1 MSAPIDA
8 LTQTTDA
15 QPLPVLGRDV
25 TVPLVTGGEVTYAA
39 LDYAASAPALQRVWD
54 DVAAY
59 APYYGSVHRGAGYL
73 SQLSTDLFEN
83 SRRAVAEF
91 LGCREDDQVVFTRS
105 TTDSLNLLAAV
116 LPAGCEVF
124 VFETEHHASL
134 LPWRDARV
142 SYLNAPR
149 TPGEA
154 VATLERAL
162 AARDLKGPAL
172 VCVTGASNVTGELW
186 PVRELAAV
194 AHAHGARVV
203 LDAAQLAP
211 HHPVDIAELDVDWVA
226 FSGHKLYAPFG
237 SGVLAGRAD
246 WLRDSEPYLAGGGAS
261 RKVARRSD
269 GGVDVEW
276 HTTAARHEAG
286 SPNVIGV
293 YAIASACKALTEAG
307 FDRLV
312 ARERELVARVRE
324 GLAEVPEVRVLSLFG
339 DDAPRVGVISFVVD
353 GWNSSHFAAA
363 LSAEYGI
370 GVRDGLFCAHPLVR
384 TLLGGDAGDPGSAAR
399 LTPVPARG
407 RSTRSG
413 SASGPVRRTST
424 SSGSPGPS
432 GNSSGTAPAGTT
444 APRTAVASP
453 TAADARRSGVEADR
467 ERRFQVVLGVGTERH
482 VRVRGL
488 DARDLADAARDD
500 VRQVVVPGDPHH
512 GDQIVGAGDGED
524 LADAFQRRD
533 GLGDLGDPVDAGLDE
548 HDRGDHG

>member
-1 MSAPIDA
+1 MSVSTAAADQLICS
-8 LTQTTDA
+8 
-15 QPLPVLGRDV
+15 PLPVLGRDV

-83 SRRAVAEF
+83 SRATVAEF
-91 LGCREDDQVVFTRS
+91 LGCRAGDQVVFTRS
-105 TTDSLNLLAAV
+105 TTDSLNLLAQA
-116 LPAGCEVF
+116 LPADCQVF

-142 SYLNAPR
+142 TYLNAPR
-149 TPGEA
+149 TPAQA
-154 VATLERAL
+154 VETLEQAL
-162 AARDLKGPAL
+162 AGRDPYGPAL

-186 PVRELAAV
+186 PVKELAAA
-194 AHAHGARVV
+194 AHAHGARIV

-246 WLRDSEPYLAGGGAS
+246 WLRDAEPYLAGGGAS
-261 RKVARRSD
+261 RTVARRTD

-276 HTTAARHEAG
+276 HATAARHEAG

-307 FDRLV
+307 FDSLV
-312 ARERELVARVRE
+312 AREQQLVARVRE

-384 TLLGGDAGDPGSAAR
+384 TLLGSEPQEPGECGAPEAAPGERSLNAIRVSFGAG
-399 LTPVPARG
+399 TPDEHVERFVGAVRELVREGAKWDYRTEDGRCVPA
-407 RSTRSG
+407 
-413 SASGPVRRTST
+413 V
-424 SSGSPGPS
+424 
-432 GNSSGTAPAGTT
+432 
-444 APRTAVASP
+444 
-453 TAADARRSGVEADR
+453 
-467 ERRFQVVLGVGTERH
+467 
-482 VRVRGL
+482 
-488 DARDLADAARDD
+488 
-500 VRQVVVPGDPHH
+500 
-512 GDQIVGAGDGED
+512 
-524 LADAFQRRD
+524 
-533 GLGDLGDPVDAGLDE
+533 
-548 HDRGDHG
+548 

>member
-1 MSAPIDA
+1 MSARPDA
-8 LTQTTDA
+8 AVATVETAATLVETPSAETATETADPCCA
-15 QPLPVLGRDV
+15 APLPVLGRDV

-83 SRRAVAEF
+83 SRVTVAEF
-91 LGCREDDQVVFTRS
+91 LDCRPGDQVVFTRS
-105 TTDSLNLLAAV
+105 TTDSLNLLAAT
-116 LPAGCEVF
+116 LPADCQVF

-142 SYLNAPR
+142 TYLNAPR
-149 TPGEA
+149 TPEQA

-162 AARDLKGPAL
+162 ADRDPYGPAL

-186 PVRELAAV
+186 PVKELAAA
-194 AHAHGARVV
+194 AHAHGARIV

-211 HHPVDIAELDVDWVA
+211 HHPVSVQELDVDWIA

-246 WLRDSEPYLAGGGAS
+246 WLQDSEPYLAGGGAS
-261 RKVARRSD
+261 RKVARRTD

-293 YAIASACKALTEAG
+293 YSIASACKALTEAG
-307 FDRLV
+307 FDGLV
-312 ARERELVARVRE
+312 ERERHLIAKVRE

-339 DDAPRVGVISFVVD
+339 DDAPRVGVISFVVE

-384 TLLGGDAGDPGSAAR
+384 TLLGSDPQDPGECGAPEAA
-399 LTPVPARG
+399 PG
-407 RSTRSG
+407 ERSLNAIRVSFG
-413 SASGPVRRTST
+413 
-424 SSGSPGPS
+424 
-432 GNSSGTAPAGTT
+432 AGT
-444 APRTAVASP
+444 P
-453 TAADARRSGVEADR
+453 DEHVE
-467 ERRFQVVLGVGTERH
+467 RF
-482 VRVRGL
+482 
-488 DARDLADAARDD
+488 
-500 VRQVVVPGDPHH
+500 
-512 GDQIVGAGDGED
+512 VGAVKE
-524 LADAFQRRD
+524 LVRD
-533 GLGDLGDPVDAGLDE
+533 GAQWKYRTEDGRCVP
-548 HDRGDHG
+548 DRG

>member
-1 MSAPIDA
+1 MSVSTAAVDQSVCA
-8 LTQTTDA
+8 
-15 QPLPVLGRDV
+15 PLPVLGADV
-25 TVPLVTGGEVTYAA
+25 TVPLVTGGDVTYAA

-73 SQLSTDLFEN
+73 SQLSTDLFES
-83 SRRAVAEF
+83 SRVTVAEF
-91 LGCREDDQVVFTRS
+91 LGCRADDQVVFTRS

-116 LPAGCEVF
+116 LPADCEVF

-142 SYLNAPR
+142 TYLDAPR
-149 TPGEA
+149 TPDQA

-162 AARDLKGPAL
+162 ADRSPYGPAL

-186 PVRELAAV
+186 PVKELAAA
-194 AHAHGARVV
+194 AHAHGARIV

-246 WLRDSEPYLAGGGAS
+246 WLVDAEPYLAGGGAS
-261 RKVARRSD
+261 RKVARRTD

-293 YAIASACKALTEAG
+293 YSIAAACKALTEAG

-312 ARERELVARVRE
+312 DREQRLVTRVRE
-324 GLAEVPEVRVLSLFG
+324 GLAEVPEVKVLSLFG
-339 DDAPRVGVISFVVD
+339 DDAPRVGVISFVVE

-384 TLLGGDAGDPGSAAR
+384 TLLGSEPQDPGECGAPEAG
-399 LTPVPARG
+399 PG
-407 RSTRSG
+407 ERSLNAIRVSFG
-413 SASGPVRRTST
+413 
-424 SSGSPGPS
+424 
-432 GNSSGTAPAGTT
+432 AGT
-444 APRTAVASP
+444 P
-453 TAADARRSGVEADR
+453 
-467 ERRFQVVLGVGTERH
+467 
-482 VRVRGL
+482 
-488 DARDLADAARDD
+488 
-500 VRQVVVPGDPHH
+500 
-512 GDQIVGAGDGED
+512 
-524 LADAFQRRD
+524 
-533 GLGDLGDPVDAGLDE
+533 DE
-548 HDRGDHG
+548 HIERFLGAVRELVSKGARWTYRTEEGRCVPDRGAAQV

>member
-1 MSAPIDA
+1 MSAYLNAAATTTAATP
-8 LTQTTDA
+8 TDA
-15 QPLPVLGRDV
+15 TTTGTGPLPVLGRDV
-25 TVPLVTGGEVTYAA
+25 TVPLVTGGEVSYAA

-83 SRRAVAEF
+83 SRRTVAEF
-91 LGCREDDQVVFTRS
+91 LGCRPDDQVVFTRS

-116 LPAGCEVF
+116 LPADCQVF

-134 LPWRDARV
+134 LPWREARV

-149 TPGEA
+149 TPAEA

-162 AARDLKGPAL
+162 AERDPRGPAL

-186 PVRELAAV
+186 PVRELAAA
-194 AHAHGARVV
+194 AHTHGARIV

-211 HHPVDIAELDVDWVA
+211 HHPVDIAGLDVDWVA

-246 WLRDSEPYLAGGGAS
+246 WLQDAEPYLAGGGAS
-261 RKVARRSD
+261 RAVARRSD
-269 GGVDVEW
+269 GGVDVAW

-293 YAIASACKALTEAG
+293 YAIAAACRALTEAG
-307 FDRLV
+307 FDTLV
-312 ARERELVARVRE
+312 DRERRLVARVRA

-339 DDAPRVGVISFVVD
+339 DDAPRVGVLSFVVE

-384 TLLGGDAGDPGSAAR
+384 TLLGTDPQDPGECGAPEAE
-399 LTPVPARG
+399 PG
-407 RSTRSG
+407 ERSLNAIRVSFG
-413 SASGPVRRTST
+413 
-424 SSGSPGPS
+424 
-432 GNSSGTAPAGTT
+432 AGTPDEHVDRFVR
-444 APRTAVASP
+444 AVRELVSQGARWNYRTE
-453 TAADARRSGVEADR
+453 DGRC
-467 ERRFQVVLGVGTERH
+467 
-482 VRVRGL
+482 
-488 DARDLADAARDD
+488 
-500 VRQVVVPGDPHH
+500 VPD
-512 GDQIVGAGDGED
+512 
-524 LADAFQRRD
+524 RD
-533 GLGDLGDPVDAGLDE
+533 GAAA
-548 HDRGDHG
+548 

>member
-1 MSAPIDA
+1 MSARPNAATATVADESA
-8 LTQTTDA
+8 DPCCA
-15 QPLPVLGRDV
+15 APLPVLGRDV

-83 SRRAVAEF
+83 SRVTVAEF
-91 LGCREDDQVVFTRS
+91 LDCRPDDQVVFTRS
-105 TTDSLNLLAAV
+105 TTDSLNLLAQAV
-116 LPAGCEVF
+116 PAGCEVF

-142 SYLNAPR
+142 TYLNAPR
-149 TPGEA
+149 TPAQA

-162 AARDLKGPAL
+162 ADRDPHGPAL

-186 PVRELAAV
+186 PVKELAAA
-194 AHAHGARVV
+194 AHAHGARIV

-211 HHPVDIAELDVDWVA
+211 HHPVSVRELDVDWVA

-237 SGVLAGRAD
+237 SGVLAGRSD
-246 WLRDSEPYLAGGGAS
+246 WLQDAEPYLAGGGAS
-261 RKVARRSD
+261 RKVARRAD

-293 YAIASACKALTEAG
+293 YSIASACKALTEAG
-307 FDRLV
+307 FEGLV
-312 ARERELVARVRE
+312 AREQHLVDTVRA

-384 TLLGGDAGDPGSAAR
+384 TLLGSDPQDPGECGAPEAA
-399 LTPVPARG
+399 PG
-407 RSTRSG
+407 ERSLNAIRVSFG
-413 SASGPVRRTST
+413 
-424 SSGSPGPS
+424 
-432 GNSSGTAPAGTT
+432 AGT
-444 APRTAVASP
+444 PDEHVERFVRAVKEL
-453 TAADARRSGVEADR
+453 V
-467 ERRFQVVLGVGTERH
+467 
-482 VRVRGL
+482 
-488 DARDLADAARDD
+488 
-500 VRQVVVPGDPHH
+500 
-512 GDQIVGAGDGED
+512 
-524 LADAFQRRD
+524 RD
-533 GLGDLGDPVDAGLDE
+533 GAQWKYRTEDGRCVP
-548 HDRGDHG
+548 DRG

>member
-1 MSAPIDA
+1 MSATLNAATAAATVDPA
-8 LTQTTDA
+8 CSE
-15 QPLPVLGRDV
+15 PLAVLGRDV

-73 SQLSTDLFEN
+73 SQLSTDLFEQ
-83 SRRAVAEF
+83 SRATVAEF
-91 LGCREDDQVVFTRS
+91 LGCRPSDQVVFTRS

-116 LPAGCEVF
+116 LPADCQVF

-134 LPWRDARV
+134 LPWTNAQV
-142 SYLNAPR
+142 TYLNAPR
-149 TPGEA
+149 TPDEA

-162 AARDLKGPAL
+162 ADRDPYGPAL

-186 PVRELAAV
+186 PVKELAAA
-194 AHAHGARVV
+194 AHAHGARIV

-211 HHPVDIAELDVDWVA
+211 HHPVSVQDLDVDWVA

-246 WLRDSEPYLAGGGAS
+246 WLQQAEPYLAGGGAS
-261 RKVARRSD
+261 RKVARRED

-293 YAIASACKALTEAG
+293 YSIASACRALTEAG
-307 FDRLV
+307 FDTLV
-312 ARERELVARVRE
+312 AREQELIGKVRA
-324 GLAEVPEVRVLSLFG
+324 GLAEVPAVRVLSLFG

-384 TLLGGDAGDPGSAAR
+384 TLLGSEPQAQGECGAPEAAPGERSLNAIRVSFGAG
-399 LTPVPARG
+399 TPDEHVDRFVHAVKELVTDGAKWQYRTEEGRCVPA
-407 RSTRSG
+407 
-413 SASGPVRRTST
+413 V
-424 SSGSPGPS
+424 
-432 GNSSGTAPAGTT
+432 
-444 APRTAVASP
+444 
-453 TAADARRSGVEADR
+453 
-467 ERRFQVVLGVGTERH
+467 
-482 VRVRGL
+482 
-488 DARDLADAARDD
+488 
-500 VRQVVVPGDPHH
+500 
-512 GDQIVGAGDGED
+512 
-524 LADAFQRRD
+524 
-533 GLGDLGDPVDAGLDE
+533 
-548 HDRGDHG
+548 

>member
-1 MSAPIDA
+1 MSVFTAAADQSVC
-8 LTQTTDA
+8 T
-15 QPLPVLGRDV
+15 PLPVLGKDV

-73 SQLSTDLFEN
+73 SQLSTDLFES
-83 SRRAVAEF
+83 SRVTVAEF
-91 LGCREDDQVVFTRS
+91 LGCRAGDQVIFTRS
-105 TTDSLNLLAAV
+105 TTDSLNLLAAA
-116 LPAGCEVF
+116 LPADCQVF

-142 SYLNAPR
+142 TYLNAPR
-149 TPGEA
+149 TPAQA

-162 AARDLKGPAL
+162 ADRDPYGPAL

-186 PVRELAAV
+186 PVRELAAA
-194 AHAHGARVV
+194 AHAHGARIV

-237 SGVLAGRAD
+237 SGVLAGRSD
-246 WLRDSEPYLAGGGAS
+246 WLRDAEPYLAGGGAS
-261 RKVARRSD
+261 RKVARRAD
-269 GGVDVEW
+269 GAVDVEW

-293 YAIASACKALTEAG
+293 YSIASACRALTEAG
-307 FDRLV
+307 FEGLV
-312 ARERELVARVRE
+312 AREQQLVSAVRA

-339 DDAPRVGVISFVVD
+339 DDAPRVGVISFVVE

-384 TLLGGDAGDPGSAAR
+384 TLLGSDPQEVGECGAPEAEPGERSLNAIRVSFGAG
-399 LTPVPARG
+399 TPDEHIERFVRAVKELVSQGAQWKYRTEEGRCVPDR
-407 RSTRSG
+407 
-413 SASGPVRRTST
+413 
-424 SSGSPGPS
+424 
-432 GNSSGTAPAGTT
+432 GTA
-444 APRTAVASP
+444 
-453 TAADARRSGVEADR
+453 
-467 ERRFQVVLGVGTERH
+467 QV
-482 VRVRGL
+482 
-488 DARDLADAARDD
+488 
-500 VRQVVVPGDPHH
+500 
-512 GDQIVGAGDGED
+512 
-524 LADAFQRRD
+524 
-533 GLGDLGDPVDAGLDE
+533 
-548 HDRGDHG
+548 

>member
-1 MSAPIDA
+1 MSVFTAAADQSICA
-8 LTQTTDA
+8 
-15 QPLPVLGRDV
+15 PLPVLGKDV

-73 SQLSTDLFEN
+73 SQLSTDLFES
-83 SRRAVAEF
+83 SRVTVAEF
-91 LGCREDDQVVFTRS
+91 LGCREDDQVIFTRS
-105 TTDSLNLLAAV
+105 TTDSLNLLAAA
-116 LPAGCEVF
+116 LPADCQVF

-142 SYLNAPR
+142 TYLNAPR
-149 TPGEA
+149 TPAQA

-162 AARDLKGPAL
+162 ADRDPYGPAL

-186 PVRELAAV
+186 PVKELAAA
-194 AHAHGARVV
+194 AHAHGARIV

-237 SGVLAGRAD
+237 SGVLAGRSD
-246 WLRDSEPYLAGGGAS
+246 WLRDAEPYLAGGGAS
-261 RKVARRSD
+261 RKVARRTG

-293 YAIASACKALTEAG
+293 YSIASACKALTEAG
-307 FDRLV
+307 FDGLV
-312 ARERELVARVRE
+312 AREQQLVSEVRA
-324 GLAEVPEVRVLSLFG
+324 GLVEVPEVKVLSLFG
-339 DDAPRVGVISFVVD
+339 DDAPRVGVISFVVE

-384 TLLGGDAGDPGSAAR
+384 TLLGSDPQDVGECGAPEAEPGEKSLNAIRVSFGAG
-399 LTPVPARG
+399 TPDEHIERFVRAVKELVSEGAQWKYRTEDGRCVPDR
-407 RSTRSG
+407 
-413 SASGPVRRTST
+413 
-424 SSGSPGPS
+424 
-432 GNSSGTAPAGTT
+432 GTA
-444 APRTAVASP
+444 
-453 TAADARRSGVEADR
+453 
-467 ERRFQVVLGVGTERH
+467 QH
-482 VRVRGL
+482 
-488 DARDLADAARDD
+488 
-500 VRQVVVPGDPHH
+500 
-512 GDQIVGAGDGED
+512 
-524 LADAFQRRD
+524 
-533 GLGDLGDPVDAGLDE
+533 
-548 HDRGDHG
+548 